1 MKKLDREGLSNCLY
15 SKYIIYIYID
25 NTGIF
30 RIHMNPVLTFIAE
43 NSNMLFPFWGLIGF
57 SVWLLL
63 SVSPEAVVSWDL

>member
-1 MKKLDREGLSNCLY
+1 MY

-25 NTGIF
+25 NIGIV

-43 NSNMLFPFWGLIGF
+43 NSNMLFPVWGLIGS

-63 SVSPEAVVSWDL
+63 SVSPEAAVSWDL